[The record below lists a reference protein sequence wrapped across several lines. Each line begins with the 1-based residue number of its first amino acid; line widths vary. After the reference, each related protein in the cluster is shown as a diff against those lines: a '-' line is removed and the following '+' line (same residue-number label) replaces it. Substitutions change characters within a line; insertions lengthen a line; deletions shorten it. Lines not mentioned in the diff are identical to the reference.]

1 MLKVTPFLFCL
12 FASVKVFAQG
22 RDTINDDTLKQEKF
36 IDSISKI
43 NSDKPLYVV
52 DGTIYEGNIGAIN
65 PHNILLVGFI
75 KPPGSTSIYGE
86 AGKNGTLLISTLN
99 SGKEY
104 YQRKL
109 SRFSIRYR
117 NYLDLNSNNDSG
129 LVYILNGNVLSGDE
143 SQIIRQLCPKI
154 ENLVSVIFIEKFSEQ
169 MNLNNPKPVVVIV
182 TKQ

>member
-86 AGKNGTLLISTLN
+86 AGKM
-99 SGKEY
+99 EHY
-104 YQRKL
+104 
-109 SRFSIRYR
+109 
-117 NYLDLNSNNDSG
+117 
-129 LVYILNGNVLSGDE
+129 
-143 SQIIRQLCPKI
+143 
-154 ENLVSVIFIEKFSEQ
+154 
-169 MNLNNPKPVVVIV
+169 
-182 TKQ
+182 